1 MSLVMQS
8 CESVRGRLHAFLDGE
23 LVAADHALV
32 KLHLDDCGVCGAEL
46 DDYRALGGVLRA
58 GVASTPVPVQ
68 ALSDMTGR
76 VVSLTS
82 AEARL
87 SLRSRLTHAFGDM
100 RFVFAG
106 AGSFA
111 ATLACAL
118 SLAGILEASSRS
130 RSDSLASLMARIAA
144 PRGTTQNPYSV
155 DPRLL
160 PPIPRPGSLVM
171 PAVLV
176 DDVAYAVPDEQYAF
190 AGVLTSDG
198 RVAGIE
204 MLRGGA
210 IDARDPRAMELLHSI
225 HDSRFTPARLKDGRP
240 VAVSFVWVHSDVTIK
255 PIKSL

>member
-1 MSLVMQS
+1 MSIALPA
-8 CESVRGRLHAFLDGE
+8 CTSVRARLHAFLDGE
-23 LVAADHALV
+23 LRGADHALV
-32 KLHLDDCGVCGAEL
+32 KLHLDGCSGCATEL
-46 DDYRALGGVLRA
+46 DQYRALGTMLRRGVNA
-58 GVASTPVPVQ
+58 GAVPLE

-82 AEARL
+82 AEARQ
-87 SLRSRLTHAFGDM
+87 SLRARLTQAFGDM

-111 ATLACAL
+111 ATFMCAL
-118 SLAGILEASSRS
+118 SLAGILEASSTS
-130 RSDSLASLMARIAA
+130 RSDSLASLMTRIAA

-160 PPIPRPGSLVM
+160 PPSPREGELVM

-176 DDVAYAVPDEQYAF
+176 DNVAYTVPDEQYAF
-190 AGVLTSDG
+190 SGVLTSDG

-204 MLRGGA
+204 MLRGSA
-210 IDARDPRAMELLHSI
+210 VDARDPRAMELLRSI
-225 HDSRFTPARLKDGRP
+225 HDSRFKPARLKDGRP

-255 PIKSL
+255 PLKSL